1 MLLDVQQPAL
11 LVGESG
17 SGKTMLCKSL
27 ISRARPHI
35 HLPASLGLHRS
46 DLCKALKKVRY
57 QDTQLNNMKV
67 LKQPDLLLFIDDLHE
82 APFGEFLKKLH

>member
-27 ISRARPHI
+27 ISQARPHI
-35 HLPASLGLHRS
+35 HLPASPGLHRS

-57 QDTQLNNMKV
+57 QDTQLNNMK
-67 LKQPDLLLFIDDLHE
+67 PDLLLFIDDLHE